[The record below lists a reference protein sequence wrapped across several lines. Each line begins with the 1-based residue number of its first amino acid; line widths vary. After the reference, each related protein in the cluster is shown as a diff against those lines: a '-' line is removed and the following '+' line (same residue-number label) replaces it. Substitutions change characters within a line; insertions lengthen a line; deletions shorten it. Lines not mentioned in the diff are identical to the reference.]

1 MATKITAAVVV
12 AADPSMSVWQPGY
25 AVVGGGVIAEAGPGP
40 GPDGAFDEVISA
52 PDAILMPGL
61 VNAHAHSPS
70 NLVKGSWAQ
79 LPLEIWR
86 QYIRAAWR
94 EYSDE
99 AIYVSAQL
107 GAAEM
112 IRTGCTA
119 VMDHFYS
126 GSPSPHMGALHAVAA
141 LADAGMRGGLALT
154 LSDQE
159 YERTV
164 GIDAQ
169 TLSPEARAE
178 IARISRL
185 EGAET
190 LDDFVAFAAAVR
202 QRTHLVTPIV
212 GPSAPHRCSAE
223 QLQRCAA
230 AARELDTMVH
240 MHVCETR
247 GQFLQGSRLFGCSP
261 VAHLD
266 RLGVLDERLSMAHCV
281 WLTDDDVARVAAR
294 GTMVI
299 HNPASNGKLGS
310 GRMRFDDMLHA
321 GVRLGLATD
330 GNGSN
335 DTQNM
340 FEAMRIAGILHNRSD
355 RDYASWPSPADV
367 LRAATSGSARALGL
381 GGRAGTIAAGQLADL
396 VLLNLNSYPFVPL
409 NDPVKQIVYC
419 ENGVSVTDVMV
430 DGRWIMR
437 GGRLVTIDEQALYA
451 RARRLRAEMDE
462 RVQAQFRNTDALEPA
477 LREGY
482 LRTARIGWS
491 DRTGA
496 REP

>member
-1 MATKITAAVVV
+1 MATKISAAVVV
-12 AADPSMSVWQPGY
+12 TADERMQVWRPGY
-25 AVVGGGVIAEAGPGP
+25 AVVRDGILAEAGPGA
-40 GPDGAFDEVISA
+40 GPDGDFAERLEA
-52 PDAILMPGL
+52 PDSILMPGL

-70 NLVKGSWAQ
+70 NLVKGIWAR

-112 IRTGCTA
+112 IRTGCTS
-119 VMDHFYS
+119 VMDHFYT
-126 GSPSPHMGALHAVAA
+126 GSASPHMGALHAVAA
-141 LADAGMRGGLALT
+141 MADAGMRGALALT

-164 GIDAQ
+164 GIDPQA
-169 TLSPEARAE
+169 LPPAAREE

-190 LDDFVAFAAAVR
+190 LEDFVAFAEATR
-202 QRTHLVTPIV
+202 RRTPLVTPIV

-223 QLQRCAA
+223 QLVRCART
-230 AARELDTMVH
+230 ARDLDTMVH

-247 GQFLQGSRLFGCSP
+247 GQFLQGSRLFGASP

-281 WLTDDDVARVAAR
+281 WLTDDDIARVAAR
-294 GTMVI
+294 GAMVI

-310 GRMRFDDMLHA
+310 GRMRFDDMLRA

-340 FEAMRIAGILHNRSD
+340 YEAMRLAGVLHNRND
-355 RDYASWPSPADV
+355 RDYRLWPAPEEV

-396 VLLNLNSYPFVPL
+396 VLLSLDSYPFVPL
-409 NDPVKQIVYC
+409 NDPVRQIVYC

-430 DGRWIMR
+430 GGRWVLR
-437 GGRLVTIDEQALYA
+437 GGKLLTIDEGALYA

-462 RVQAQFRNTDALEPA
+462 RLNAQFRNTDALEAP
-477 LREGY
+477 LREAW
-482 LRTARIGWS
+482 LRTARTGWS
-491 DRTGA
+491 DRDGVRA
-496 REP
+496 P

>member
-1 MATKITAAVVV
+1 MASKISAAVVV
-12 AADPSMSVWQPGY
+12 SADAGMQVWQPGH
-25 AVVGGGVIAEAGPGP
+25 VIVRDGLIAEAGPGG
-40 GPDGAFDEVISA
+40 GPDGDFAETVNA
-52 PDAILMPGL
+52 PDAMLIPGL

-70 NLVKGSWAQ
+70 NLVKGTWAQ

-119 VMDHFYS
+119 VMDHFYT
-126 GSPSPHMGALHAVAA
+126 GSASPHMGALHAVAG
-141 LADAGMRGGLALT
+141 LADAGIRAGLALT
-154 LSDQE
+154 LSDQD

-164 GIDAQ
+164 GIDSQA
-169 TLSPEARAE
+169 LSPEARAE
-178 IARISRL
+178 VARISRL

-190 LDDFVAFAAAVR
+190 LDDFIRFAEAAR
-202 QRTHLVTPIV
+202 RRTHLVTPIV

-230 AARELDTMVH
+230 TARELDTMVH
-240 MHVCETR
+240 MHVCETK
-247 GQFLQGSRLFGCSP
+247 GQFLQGSKLFGATP
-261 VAHLD
+261 VAHLE

-281 WLTDDDVARVAAR
+281 WLTDDDISRVAAR

-310 GRMRFDDMLHA
+310 GRMRFDDMLRA
-321 GVRLGLATD
+321 GVRVGLATD

-340 FEAMRIAGILHNRSD
+340 FEAMRLAGILHNRND
-355 RDYASWPSPADV
+355 RDYAAWPSPQEV

-381 GGRAGTIAAGQLADL
+381 GGRVGMIQAGQLADL
-396 VLLNLNSYPFVPL
+396 VLLNLNTYPFVPL

-419 ENGVSVTDVMV
+419 ENGSSVTDVMV
-430 DGRWIMR
+430 DGRWLMR
-437 GGRLVTIDEQALYA
+437 GGQLLTIDEQALYA
-451 RARRLRAEMDE
+451 RARGLRAAMDE
-462 RVQAQFRNTDALEPA
+462 RVQAQFRSTAAIEQP
-477 LREGY
+477 LREAY
-482 LRTARIGWS
+482 LRTARIAWS
-491 DRTGA
+491 ERDGL